1 MKQLLFVDDETQ
13 VLHGL
18 KRQLHHMSSKWQ
30 VNFVTS
36 GKAAL
41 EFMAITPV
49 DVLVTDFQM
58 PEMDGAKLLMTVRDR
73 FPATVR
79 LVLSGQTDSAMALKL
94 VGPAHQFLSKPC
106 DPRELRSAISSS
118 FAVRDLLANEQL
130 KRLTA
135 QMHSLPSLPSLYTE
149 MINELRKPDA
159 DFEKINEMVSQD
171 IGMTTKILQVVN
183 SAFFGLAQPMSRTTD
198 AVRHLGLNTMR
209 DLVLCLKVFSQFE
222 QITLPEFSIEELFQH
237 SYQTA
242 TLARAI
248 ALTERRDLIFQDQC
262 FLAGLLHDVGQL
274 VLAAGTPEPY
284 GRVLKTVRKLKVTLL
299 EAEQAEYGATHAEVG
314 GYLLAL
320 WGLQAPVVEAVT
332 LHHRPQSAL
341 AQCFSPVVAVH
352 VADVLAHE
360 LAGGQKDWQA
370 MEMDKAFLAKLN
382 LEERLEV
389 WRTKCFEQP
398 ASARAN

>member
-1 MKQLLFVDDETQ
+1 
-13 VLHGL
+13 
-18 KRQLHHMSSKWQ
+18 
-30 VNFVTS
+30 
-36 GKAAL
+36 
-41 EFMAITPV
+41 
-49 DVLVTDFQM
+49 
-58 PEMDGAKLLMTVRDR
+58 
-73 FPATVR
+73 
-79 LVLSGQTDSAMALKL
+79 
-94 VGPAHQFLSKPC
+94 
-106 DPRELRSAISSS
+106 
-118 FAVRDLLANEQL
+118 
-130 KRLTA
+130 
-135 QMHSLPSLPSLYTE
+135 
-149 MINELRKPDA
+149 
-159 DFEKINEMVSQD
+159 
-171 IGMTTKILQVVN
+171 
-183 SAFFGLAQPMSRTTD
+183 MSRTTD